1 MDAMP
6 QETGQ
11 ATVTWSVGTSQ
22 TSRMPIGLI
31 RVLLVCLLAALSACA
46 SIPPPEHDGPDVV
59 APEAQPEPAITPRAA
74 PEPTP
79 LPAPVRPDVGT
90 TGPFPAKAAI
100 VLSDRSPAFE
110 NVAAELGYLLDQ
122 PLVYNLADKSQSPEH
137 AFAGIAESGAT
148 VVIAIGSSATRA
160 AAQWSTVPVIYC
172 QVFNFLAEGPV
183 AVPVKGVAAIP
194 PLAAQLE
201 AWRQL
206 DPELRSI
213 GTILGAGHEG
223 LIAEAMRATAAHSV
237 RFHYRTAGSDR
248 ETLYLF
254 NRMAPDIDGFW
265 LFPDDRVLSIPV
277 LRKVVEIA
285 GRHHVRI
292 AVFNDALLELGVAL
306 STAAVE
312 SDIAATVLAV
322 AGKVAGGDSD
332 AVPDLTPLHDV
343 KMRTGSRASG
353 GADATAAGSGA
364 AGGATG
370 GRL

>member
-1 MDAMP
+1 MP

-11 ATVTWSVGTSQ
+11 ATVTTSVGTSQ
-22 TSRMPIGLI
+22 TSRRAIGLI
-31 RVLLVCLLAALSACA
+31 RVSLVCLLAALSGCA
-46 SIPPPEHDGPDVV
+46 SISPPGQDSPDAA
-59 APEAQPEPAITPRAA
+59 APEAQPEPAVTPPLVAD
-74 PEPTP
+74 PTP
-79 LPAPVRPDVGT
+79 SPPPGRPDVGT
-90 TGPFPAKAAI
+90 AGPFQAKAAI

-110 NVAAELGYLLDQ
+110 NVATELWRLLDE
-122 PLVYNLADKSQSPEH
+122 PLVYNLADKSQSPEQ
-137 AFAGIAESGAT
+137 AFSGIAESGAT
-148 VVIAIGSSATRA
+148 VVIAIGFSATRA

-172 QVFNFLAEGPV
+172 QVFNFIAEDRP

-213 GTILGAGHEG
+213 GAILGAGHED
-223 LIAEAMRATAAHSV
+223 LVVEATRATAAHGV
-237 RFHYRTAGSDR
+237 RFHYQAAGSDR

-265 LFPDDRVLSIPV
+265 LFPDNRVLSVPV

-285 GRHHVRI
+285 ARHHVRI
-292 AVFNDALLELGVAL
+292 AVFNDALLELGVSL

-322 AGKVAGGDSD
+322 AGRVAGGAAD
-332 AVPDLTPLHDV
+332 AVPALTPLNEV
-343 KMRTGSRASG
+343 KVRTGSRLGGSADVAAFPGTDGAASG
-353 GADATAAGSGA
+353 G
-364 AGGATG
+364 
-370 GRL
+370 RL